1 MNTGHPLALDPD
13 VRLQLWQKLSTEI
26 ERYLRLIPT
35 APVAPALDPAALR
48 ALLAPFDFAQPL
60 APAEALQFAVEG
72 LWRHQVH
79 TPHPRYF
86 GLFNPA
92 PTTMGVAADALVA
105 AFNPQIAAWSHSPFA
120 AEVERH
126 LVLALAVKFGYDP
139 ASSDGVFTS
148 GGAEAN
154 HTALLCAL
162 THTFPEYAAGGA
174 RALPQPPTV
183 YVSSLSHHSVVKAA
197 RLCGLGTDAVRVLPA
212 DSSLRL
218 DPAAVAAAI
227 RRDRAAG
234 FRPLLLVSTL
244 GATGTGTMDPIAAL
258 ADLAAAERLWLH
270 ADAAWGGMAAL
281 VPELRPAIAGIE
293 RADSITFDAHKSLSV
308 PMAAGMFLTRHPAI
322 LERTFRVGEDYMPR
336 DAEFLRSPGQGPEGP
351 RSGASTS
358 GMAGEARQGP
368 APINDPF
375 AHSMQWSRRFIG
387 LKLFLSLAVAGWQ
400 GYEEVLRHQTEMGQ
414 ELRRA
419 AMAEGWQVVNDTPL
433 PLVCLALRPGGDP
446 PEVTAAIVRHAV
458 ASGKVWVS
466 AAALPG
472 PRAAVRCCITNF
484 RTQPQD
490 LAALLETLRE
500 ARQAAAATAPA

>member
-1 MNTGHPLALDPD
+1 MNSGHPLALDPD

-26 ERYLRLIPT
+26 ERYLRLVPS
-35 APVAPALDPAALR
+35 ARVAPALDPEALR
-48 ALLAPFDFAQPL
+48 QLLAPFDFAAPL
-60 APAEALQFAVEG
+60 PPAEAVQFATEN

-86 GLFNPA
+86 GLFNPS

-126 LVLALAVKFGYDP
+126 LVIAFAARFGFP
-139 ASSDGVFTS
+139 AASADGVFTS

-162 THTFPEYAAGGA
+162 THAYAEYSAGGA
-174 RALPQPPTV
+174 RALPQPPAV
-183 YVSSLSHHSVVKAA
+183 YVSSLSHHSLVKAA
-197 RLCGLGTDAVRVLPA
+197 RLCGLGTDAVRVLPVDA
-212 DSSLRL
+212 GLRL
-218 DPAAVAAAI
+218 SPAAVAEAM

-234 FRPLLLVSTL
+234 LRPLMLTATL
-244 GATGTGTMDPIAAL
+244 GTTSTGTLDPIAAL
-258 ADLAAAERLWLH
+258 AEVAARENCWLH

-281 VPELRPAIAGIE
+281 VPELRAAIAGIE

-308 PMAAGMFLTRHPAI
+308 PMGAGMFLTRHPEI

-336 DAEFLRSPGQGPEGP
+336 DADFLRSPGQGPEGP
-351 RSGASTS
+351 RPGASIS

-375 AHSMQWSRRFIG
+375 AHTMQWSRRFIG

-400 GYEEVLRHQTEMGQ
+400 GYEEVLRHQTEMGH

-419 AMAEGWQVVNDTPL
+419 ALAGGWHIVNDTPL
-433 PLVCLALRPGGDP
+433 PLACLALAPGGDP
-446 PEVTAAIVRHAV
+446 PALTAALVRHAV

-472 PRAAVRCCITNF
+472 NRAAVRCCITNF
-484 RTQPQD
+484 RTQPAD
-490 LAALLETLRE
+490 LAALLETLDE
-500 ARQAAAATAPA
+500 ARQTCSTAAS